1 MALSTEKKSFWAL
14 PFCDLSLATTM
25 VALEQVSGIMIL
37 REWKEELKRKENNSK
52 DNKSVVKT
60 PSSISGGKD

>member
-1 MALSTEKKSFWAL
+1 
-14 PFCDLSLATTM
+14 M